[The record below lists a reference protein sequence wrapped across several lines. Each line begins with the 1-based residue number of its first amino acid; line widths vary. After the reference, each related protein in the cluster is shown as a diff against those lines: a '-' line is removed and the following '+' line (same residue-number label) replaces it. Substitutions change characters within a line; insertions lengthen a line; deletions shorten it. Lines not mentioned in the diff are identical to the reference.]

1 MAQTDRLLSKVKI
14 HKVELDR
21 LESLGIP
28 KRRVRAWGAPEGFTP
43 ESDQVLNRRKRG
55 KLPA

>member
-43 ESDQVLNRRKRG
+43 ESDQV
-55 KLPA
+55 

>member
-1 MAQTDRLLSKVKI
+1 MAQTNGLLLKAEI

-28 KRRVRAWGAPEGFTP
+28 KRRVRAWGAPEGFTL
-43 ESDQVLNRRKRG
+43 ESDQV
-55 KLPA
+55 